1 MNRFVYTLLIY
12 LLSPFLLAWMGLRA
26 RRAGG
31 EWGVMSAQR
40 FGRYPAASK
49 LKAPVWVH
57 AVSLGETRAAQPLI
71 RALLERGES
80 VLLTHLTVTG
90 RQEGSR
96 AYAAEIAEGR
106 LEQQWLPYDFPAAT
120 RRFLDHYR
128 PVTGILIEREVWP
141 NLLASARSRR
151 VPMMLA
157 SARFS
162 DHALRTVLRAGK
174 VMQEAYAGLT
184 AVHAQTLQDAQRLEQ
199 AGAIAVRV
207 SGNFKFDVRI
217 PADQVAK
224 GKEFAGALERRILT
238 IASTREG
245 EEEMFVQAIEKQ
257 IRRARAQG
265 QELTD
270 TVVFRLVP
278 RHPQRFDAAAQVLED
293 SELTYVRRS
302 EILRAGDCS
311 ASAVKAARDAM
322 VILGD
327 TVGEMVRHYASSQVA
342 IVAGSFAPFGGHNL
356 IEACAVG
363 VPVIVGPH
371 TQNFEQAVNDAI
383 HEGAALRAPTADAAL
398 QMALQL
404 MDDPRRLAQMSDAAE
419 YWVRKHA
426 GAVQRVMDGY
436 LALRGQSDQGVRP

>member
-1 MNRFVYTLLIY
+1 MNRFIYTLLI
-12 LLSPFLLAWMGLRA
+12 LILSPFLLAWMAIRA

-31 EWGVMSAQR
+31 KWGVMSGER
-40 FGRYPAASK
+40 FGRYAGTSP
-49 LKAPVWVH
+49 LRAPVWVH

-71 RALLERGES
+71 RALLDRGDT

-90 RQEGSR
+90 RQEGAR
-96 AYAAEIAEGR
+96 AFAREIADGR
-106 LEQQWLPYDFPAAT
+106 LVQQWLPYDFPFAT
-120 RRFLDHYR
+120 ARFFNHYR

-141 NLLASARSRR
+141 NLLASARARR
-151 VPMMLA
+151 IPMMLA

-162 DHALRTVLRAGK
+162 DQALRTVLRAGK

-199 AGAIAVRV
+199 AGATAVRV

-217 PADQVAK
+217 PAEQVEK
-224 GKEFAGALERRILT
+224 GREFASAINRHILT

-245 EEEMFVQAIEKQ
+245 EEEMFVQAIERQ
-257 IRRARAQG
+257 LRRLRSQG
-265 QELTD
+265 SEEVD
-270 TVVFRLVP
+270 AVVFRLVP
-278 RHPQRFDAAAQVLED
+278 RHPQRFEAAAQILAA
-293 SELTYVRRS
+293 SSLSFVRRS
-302 EILRAGDCS
+302 EILKAGDCS
-311 ASAVKAARDAM
+311 ASAVRAARDAT

-327 TVGEMVRHYASSQVA
+327 TVGEMVRHYASSKVA

-383 HEGAALRAPTADAAL
+383 HEGAALRAQTAEAAV

-404 MDDPRRLAQMSDAAE
+404 IDDPRRLARMSDAAE
-419 YWVRKHA
+419 DWVRQHA

-436 LALRGQSDQGVRP
+436 LAIRAASGS